1 MRKILVFSD
10 LHANKDALDDILPLL
25 GEASFSIFCGD
36 LLGYGTDI
44 DASIDFVLKKIDLV
58 VLGNHERLAITNED
72 LSKQRP
78 AVRESALYARSKLN
92 SEQKKLLLSLP
103 TQILYRDI
111 YITHSIGDDYL
122 RSEKDFLRLCKTMPK
137 EAKYA
142 FFGHTHEQIIFKHNG
157 RTVVNPGSITKGRF
171 GFPRGYAM
179 LCGES
184 VNLVPLEPIL

>member
-111 YITHSIGDDYL
+111 YITHSIG
-122 RSEKDFLRLCKTMPK
+122 
-137 EAKYA
+137 
-142 FFGHTHEQIIFKHNG
+142 G